1 MATLIDAHA
10 AHHRRDFLRLTGMSA
25 AASWL
30 TPLSAALAREAE
42 QPGNKGAVP
51 TSVIMLW
58 MQGGPS
64 QLETFDP
71 KPGTNI
77 AAGTGAIDTAAK
89 GIQLAPGLE
98 RTAERMGDV
107 ALIRSVIS
115 KEGDHERGT
124 YTVKTGFR
132 PDPTVLHPALGAVLC
147 KHLPN
152 TGVEIPRHISILP
165 GNWPTRGGYL
175 GDEFNAFRIDDP
187 AGPPADMASAVS
199 AERDVRRLQGLDA
212 IDAEFARGREATTA
226 ATRHRAGIDA
236 ARKMMTSEQIAAFN
250 VTKESPALRKSY
262 GETPF
267 GRGCLVARRLI
278 EVGVRCVEV
287 TLDGWDTHANNH
299 AFCASQLKILDP
311 ALAALL
317 ADLSERKLL
326 KKTIVVV
333 AGEFGRT
340 PQINPAGGRDHWPN
354 GFTIAIAGGPFRGG
368 LVLGESDPEGKS
380 RPTNP
385 VTIGDVHATILHA
398 CGIDPAKINATAIGR
413 TVPTAEGKVIRPLLL
428 S

>member
-1 MATLIDAHA
+1 MEPLTRRTFVRTATLAGA
-10 AHHRRDFLRLTGMSA
+10 T
-25 AASWL
+25 WL
-30 TPLSAALAREAE
+30 TPVGHMLARAAEAK
-42 QPGNKGAVP
+42 PKLNATAK
-51 TSVIMLW
+51 SVIVLW
-58 MQGGPS
+58 MGGGPS

-71 KPGTNI
+71 HPGKDI
-77 AAGTGAIDTAAK
+77 AAGSKAIDTKLK
-89 GIQLAPGLE
+89 GVQLGEGFGNL
-98 RTAERMGDV
+98 AEQMEHISLV
-107 ALIRSVIS
+107 RSVMS

-132 PDPTVLHPALGAVLC
+132 PDPTVIHPALGAVLC

-152 TGVEIPRHISILP
+152 TGVDIPRHVSILP

-187 AGPPADMASAVS
+187 AGPPADMASAVT
-199 AERDVRRLQGLDA
+199 AERDLRRLQGLDA
-212 IDAEFARGREATTA
+212 IEAEFARGREATTA

-236 ARKMMTSEQIAAFN
+236 ARRMMTSDQIAAFN
-250 VTKESPALRKSY
+250 VAKESSTLRKSY

-278 EVGVRCVEV
+278 EVGVRCAEV

-299 AFCASQLKILDP
+299 AFCASQLAILDP

-317 ADLSERKLL
+317 ADLTERKLL
-326 KKTIVVV
+326 RKTIVVV

-354 GFTIAIAGGPFRGG
+354 GFTIAVAGGPFRGG
-368 LVLGESDPEGKS
+368 FVLGETDPEGNRK
-380 RPTNP
+380 PTDP

-398 CGIDPAKINATAIGR
+398 CGIDPAKINATSIGR
-413 TVPTAEGKVIRPLLL
+413 TVPTAEGKVIRQLLVT
-428 S
+428 